1 MNMHVSHE
9 LLRAPRTLAGRE
21 IEGGIEFALSPQ
33 LRAYYQ
39 KDLGALWSRW
49 NPSPRPCLNPQLLS
63 DLLGYCDF
71 LRESDARITWDGESH
86 PIEYV
91 VIASD
96 VPGVFNLGGDLDLFI
111 RHIEAKDREGLLSYG
126 RACVDVQYRN
136 YVSHDLPV
144 STVALVQG
152 ECLGGGFEG
161 ALSSEIIVAEKSA
174 RFGFPEV
181 LFNMFPGM
189 GAYSFLSRRV
199 GDKAA
204 SELIGSG
211 RIYSAD
217 DMLAMGVIDAVA
229 EDGKGEAE
237 VASLIKRRS
246 RSRNG
251 LAGLAAVRR
260 RVAPVDYSELMD
272 VVRIWVDTA
281 MRLNTRDIKLMQKL
295 VSRQNELLAS
305 TQVH

>member
-9 LLRAPRTLAGRE
+9 LLRVPQTLMGRE
-21 IEGGIEFALSPQ
+21 IDGRIEFSISPQ
-33 LRAYYQ
+33 LRAVYQ
-39 KDLGALWSRW
+39 KETGAIWSRW
-49 NPSPRPCLNPQLLS
+49 SPSPRPCLNPQLLS

-71 LRESDARITWDGESH
+71 LKDSGARILWDGEIH

-111 RHIEAKDREGLLSYG
+111 RHIEAKDREGLLAYG

-144 STVALVQG
+144 ATVALVQG

-161 ALSSEIIVAEKSA
+161 ALSCELIVAEKCA

-199 GDKAA
+199 GDRAA

-211 RIYSAD
+211 KIYSAN
-217 DMLAMGVIDAVA
+217 DMLAMGVIDAMA

-237 VASLIKRRS
+237 VAALIKRRS

-260 RVAPVDYSELMD
+260 RVAPIDYAELLD
-272 VVRIWVDTA
+272 VVGIWVDTA

>member
-9 LLRAPRTLAGRE
+9 LLRAPQVFPGRE
-21 IEGGIEFALSPQ
+21 IDGGIEISFSPQ

-39 KDLGALWSRW
+39 KELGAIWSRW
-49 NPSPRPCLNPQLLS
+49 SPNPRPCLNPQLLS
-63 DLLGYCDF
+63 DLLEYCDF
-71 LRESDARITWDGESH
+71 LKGSDARVICGGEAH
-86 PIEYV
+86 PIDYV

-111 RHIEAKDREGLLSYG
+111 RLIESRDRDGLLRYG

-136 YVSHDLPV
+136 YLGHDLPV
-144 STVALVQG
+144 TTVALVQG

-161 ALSSEIIVAEKSA
+161 ALSSEVIVAEKSA

-204 SELIGSG
+204 TEIIGSG
-211 RIYSAD
+211 KVYSAD
-217 DMLAMGVIDAVA
+217 DMLAAGVIDAVA
-229 EDGKGEAE
+229 EDGRGEAE
-237 VASLIKRRS
+237 VASLIKRRG

-260 RVAPVDYSELMD
+260 RVVPIDYSELLD
-272 VVRIWVDTA
+272 VVCIWVDTA
-281 MRLNTRDIKLMQKL
+281 MRLNPRDIKLMQKL
-295 VSRQNELLAS
+295 VSRQNDMHAS
-305 TQVH
+305 TQIH

>member
-1 MNMHVSHE
+1 MNMHVPHE
-9 LLRAPRTLAGRE
+9 FLSPRTLSGRE
-21 IEGGIEFALSPQ
+21 IDDRIEFSFSPQ
-33 LRAYYQ
+33 LRAYYR
-39 KDLGALWSRW
+39 KDTGAIWSRW

-71 LRESDARITWDGESH
+71 LRESDARVMWNGEEH

-111 RHIEAKDREGLLSYG
+111 RHIESKDREGLLAYG

-144 STVALVQG
+144 ATVALVQG

-199 GDKAA
+199 GDKVA
-204 SELIGSG
+204 SDLISSG

-217 DMLAMGVIDAVA
+217 DMLALGVIDAVA

-237 VASLIKRRS
+237 VAAVIKRRS

-260 RVAPVDYSELMD
+260 RVAPIDYAELLD

>member
-1 MNMHVSHE
+1 MNMHVPHA
-9 LLRAPRTLAGRE
+9 LLHSTRTLSGRE
-21 IEGGIEFALSPQ
+21 IDGRIEFSFSPQ

-39 KDLGALWSRW
+39 KDTAAMWSRW

-71 LRESDARITWDGESH
+71 LRESDAQVMWNGEGRS
-86 PIEYV
+86 IEYV

-96 VPGVFNLGGDLDLFI
+96 VPGVFNLGGDLNLFI
-111 RHIEAKDREGLLSYG
+111 RHIEARDREGLLAYG
-126 RACVDVQYRN
+126 KACVDVQYRN

-144 STVALVQG
+144 ATVALVQG

-181 LFNMFPGM
+181 LFNLFPGM

-199 GDKAA
+199 GDKVAGD
-204 SELIGSG
+204 LIASG

-217 DMLAMGVIDAVA
+217 DMLALGVIDAVA
-229 EDGKGEAE
+229 EDGQGEAE
-237 VASLIKRRS
+237 VAALIKRRS

-260 RVAPVDYSELMD
+260 RVAPIDYSELLD
-272 VVRIWVDTA
+272 VVRIWVETA
-281 MRLNTRDIKLMQKL
+281 MRLTSRDIKLMQKL
-295 VSRQNELLAS
+295 VSKQNELLAS

>member
-9 LLRAPRTLAGRE
+9 LLRTREGFAGSGFDGR
-21 IEGGIEFALSPQ
+21 IEFSFSPQ
-33 LRAYYQ
+33 LRVYYE
-39 KDLGALWSRW
+39 KDQGAIWSRW
-49 NPSPRPCLNPQLLS
+49 NPLPRPCLNPQMLS

-71 LRESDARITWDGESH
+71 LRTSDGCLHWAGETY

-111 RHIEAKDREGLLSYG
+111 KLIEARDRDGLTRYG

-136 YVSHDLPV
+136 YLSHDLPV
-144 STVALVQG
+144 ATIALVQG

-161 ALSSEIIVAEKSA
+161 ALSSEIIVAEESA

-199 GDKAA
+199 GDKVAR
-204 SELIGSG
+204 ELITSG
-211 RIYSAD
+211 KVYTAD
-217 DMLAMGVIDAVA
+217 DMLAVGVIDALA
-229 EDGKGEAE
+229 QDGQGESE
-237 VASLIKRRS
+237 VASVIRRRA

-260 RVAPVDYSELMD
+260 RVAPVDFTELLD
-272 VVRIWVDTA
+272 VVHIWVDTA
-281 MRLNTRDIKLMQKL
+281 LRLTPRDLKLMQKL
-295 VSRQNELLAS
+295 VTRQGDLAGS
-305 TQVH
+305 ATMQ

>member
-1 MNMHVSHE
+1 MNMHVPHQ
-9 LLRAPRTLAGRE
+9 LLHAPRTLSGRE
-21 IEGGIEFALSPQ
+21 IEGRIEFSVSPQ
-33 LRAYYQ
+33 LRAFYH
-39 KDLGALWSRW
+39 KETGAMWSRW
-49 NPSPRPCLNPQLLS
+49 NPSPRPCLNPQLLR
-63 DLLGYCDF
+63 DLLHYCDF
-71 LRESDARITWDGESH
+71 LRESDAQVRWQGENH

-111 RHIEAKDREGLLSYG
+111 RHIEAKDRDGLLAYG
-126 RACVDVQYRN
+126 CACVDVQYRN

-144 STVALVQG
+144 ATVALVQG

-199 GDKAA
+199 GDKVA
-204 SELIGSG
+204 SELIASG
-211 RIYSAD
+211 RIYAAD
-217 DMLAMGVIDAVA
+217 DMLALGVIDAVA

-237 VASLIKRRS
+237 VASVIRRRS

-251 LAGLAAVRR
+251 LAGFAAVRR
-260 RVAPVDYSELMD
+260 RVAPIDYSELMD

-281 MRLNTRDIKLMQKL
+281 MRLSSRDIKLMQKL
-295 VSRQNELLAS
+295 VSKQNELLAS

>member
-1 MNMHVSHE
+1 MDMHFSPE
-9 LLRAPRTLAGRE
+9 LLRAPESLVGRT
-21 IEGGIEFALSPQ
+21 IDGGIEYSFSPQ
-33 LRAYYQ
+33 LRVNFDKNTNAI
-39 KDLGALWSRW
+39 WSRW
-49 NPSPRPCLNPQLLS
+49 SPSPRPCLNPQLLS
-63 DLLGYCDF
+63 DLLRYCDF
-71 LRESDARITWDGESH
+71 LRTSEARISYQNEEH
-86 PIEYV
+86 PIDYV

-96 VPGVFNLGGDLDLFI
+96 VTGVFNLGGDLDLFI
-111 RHIEAKDREGLLSYG
+111 RLIENRDRDGLLRYG

-136 YVSHDLPV
+136 YLGHDLPV
-144 STVALVQG
+144 TTIALVQG

-161 ALSSEIIVAEKSA
+161 ALSSEIIVAERSA

-204 SELIGSG
+204 CELIGSG
-211 RIYSAD
+211 KVYSAD
-217 DMLAMGVIDAVA
+217 DMLAFGVLDSVVD
-229 EDGKGEAE
+229 DGQGEAE
-237 VASLIKRRS
+237 VTSLIRRRS

-260 RVAPVDYSELMD
+260 RVAPVEYSELMD

-281 MRLNTRDIKLMQKL
+281 LRLTSRDIKLMQKL
-295 VSRQNELLAS
+295 VTRQTDMLAS
-305 TQVH
+305 TQIH